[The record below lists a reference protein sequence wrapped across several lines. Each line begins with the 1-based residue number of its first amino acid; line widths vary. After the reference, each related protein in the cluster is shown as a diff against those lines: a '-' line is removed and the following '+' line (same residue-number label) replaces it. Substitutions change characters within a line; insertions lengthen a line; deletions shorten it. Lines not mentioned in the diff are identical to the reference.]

1 MMKKAI
7 PSLLCA
13 LWLSAPTAMAQV
25 NIDSLEAVY
34 DSLELKGVTVTAAK
48 PMVKMEAD
56 KMSYDVSADTDA
68 RSATVLDMLRKVPM
82 VTVDGQDNITVNG
95 SSSFKIYVDGKP
107 NPMLSQNA
115 SQVLKMM
122 PASAIQ
128 KIEVIT
134 NPGARYDAEGA
145 VGVLNLVTAKQGGGA
160 GAQAMNGLTGTLRGT
175 LSTKGYG
182 GGAFFS
188 GQQDKLSLSG
198 NMLYQ
203 YQRMKDTEVSI
214 ERESADGSLMRYEQ
228 KSTQRVPFTM
238 GSLNLGYDLD
248 SLNTLSASVSL
259 TAFRAKVSDRPPLP
273 LAPTGSISS
282 LPTAATTSSSPI

>member
-1 MMKKAI
+1 MKKAI

-160 GAQAMNGLTGTLRGT
+160 GAQSMNGLTGTLRGT
-175 LSTKGYG
+175 LSTKG
-182 GGAFFS
+182 
-188 GQQDKLSLSG
+188 
-198 NMLYQ
+198 
-203 YQRMKDTEVSI
+203 
-214 ERESADGSLMRYEQ
+214 
-228 KSTQRVPFTM
+228 
-238 GSLNLGYDLD
+238 
-248 SLNTLSASVSL
+248 
-259 TAFRAKVSDRPPLP
+259 
-273 LAPTGSISS
+273 
-282 LPTAATTSSSPI
+282 